1 MRNSFK
7 VTVHATTR
15 HRATPPENEP
25 RKTNEALPRHVT
37 PQPHPPQKTGNRAG
51 TALRAP
57 ATRLGVVDGP
67 HRCAPVADGRRRRR
81 RAGGVRNVGDLRAA
95 APDPRCGPGRR
106 AHPPSAD
113 VTASAGRWAWLLDG
127 RTSGR
132 AATIHAEGCRLA
144 TDRAR
149 PLTTMRALDA
159 LARPGT
165 AACTGC
171 DAAEVLLPILRH
183 GQDEGR
189 EEANQPH

>member
-1 MRNSFK
+1 MTDPAPPPVPITLLLPDGQEIERVRLYERQQLDSGLWMYRIGVPLWQTAVGGGAEPVEYATW
-7 VTVHATTR
+7 VTSAQLRPIPGVDLDGVPT
-15 HRATPPENEP
+15 HR
-25 RKTNEALPRHVT
+25 
-37 PQPHPPQKTGNRAG
+37 QPTVM
-51 TALRAP
+51 AP
-57 ATRLGVVDGP
+57 
-67 HRCAPVADGRRRRR
+67 
-81 RAGGVRNVGDLRAA
+81 
-95 APDPRCGPGRR
+95 
-106 AHPPSAD
+106 
-113 VTASAGRWAWLLDG
+113 AGRWAWLLDG

-144 TDRAR
+144 ADRAR

-189 EEANQPH
+189 EEADQPH